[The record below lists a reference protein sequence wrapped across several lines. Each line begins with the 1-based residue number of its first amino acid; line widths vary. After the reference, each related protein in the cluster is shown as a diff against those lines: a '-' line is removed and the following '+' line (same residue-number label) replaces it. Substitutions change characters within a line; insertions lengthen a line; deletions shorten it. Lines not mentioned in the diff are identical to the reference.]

1 MIYSM
6 TGFAA
11 GSRDLGFALLN
22 IELKSVNSRY
32 LDLSYRIGD
41 ELRFLEMPMREAIAA
56 KVQRGKLECRVF
68 LQSRPGA
75 ERAMQP
81 NMALVEQLGR
91 LGDQVRSVIPDA
103 APLGV
108 AEILRWPGV
117 LADQAL
123 DVEKLQAEALGLLSG
138 LLGEFVATRGREGAR
153 LDAILREKLARMRA
167 GVAAVGPILP
177 GVLADYQDRLATR
190 LREAVANLDEDR
202 IRQELGVFAAR
213 IDVAEELA
221 RLTTHIDEVERVL
234 GKGGAVGKRL
244 DFLMQE
250 LNREANTLAS
260 KSVSADVTAIAM
272 ELKLLVEQMRE
283 QVQSRMRRRLDH
295 PSSHRRP
302 NDP

>member
-32 LDLSYRIGD
+32 LDLAYRIGD
-41 ELRFLEMPMREAIAA
+41 ELRYLEMPMRELIGA

-75 ERAMQP
+75 GREMQP
-81 NMALVEQLGR
+81 NMALVDQLGR
-91 LGDQVRSVIPDA
+91 LSDQVRGVIHDA
-103 APLGV
+103 SPLTV

-117 LADQAL
+117 LADEAL
-123 DVEKLQAEALGLLSG
+123 DADKLQGEALALLSS
-138 LLGEFVATRGREGAR
+138 LLGEFLATRGREGAR
-153 LDAILREKLARMRA
+153 LDAILREKLGRMRE
-167 GVAAVGPILP
+167 GVTAIAPMLP
-177 GVLADYQDRLATR
+177 KVLTDYQDRLAAR
-190 LREAVANLDEDR
+190 LRDAVANLDEDR

-234 GKGGAVGKRL
+234 SKGGAVGKRL

-250 LNREANTLAS
+250 LNRESNTLAS

-283 QVQSRMRRRLDH
+283 QVQNLE
-295 PSSHRRP
+295 
-302 NDP
+302 

>member
-1 MIYSM
+1 M
-6 TGFAA
+6 
-11 GSRDLGFALLN
+11 
-22 IELKSVNSRY
+22 
-32 LDLSYRIGD
+32 
-41 ELRFLEMPMREAIAA
+41 
-56 KVQRGKLECRVF
+56 
-68 LQSRPGA
+68 
-75 ERAMQP
+75 
-81 NMALVEQLGR
+81 
-91 LGDQVRSVIPDA
+91 RSVIPDA

-283 QVQSRMRRRLDH
+283 QVQNLE
-295 PSSHRRP
+295 
-302 NDP
+302 

>member
-32 LDLSYRIGD
+32 LDLTYRIGD
-41 ELRFLEMPMREAIAA
+41 ELRFLEMPMRELIAA

-68 LQSRPGA
+68 LQSRSGA
-75 ERAMQP
+75 GRELQP
-81 NMALVEQLGR
+81 NMALVAQLGR
-91 LGDQVRSVIPDA
+91 LAGEVRGAVADA
-103 APLGV
+103 APLTV

-117 LADQAL
+117 LADEAL
-123 DVEKLQAEALGLLSG
+123 DADKLHGEALALLAA
-138 LLGEFVATRGREGAR
+138 LLADFVATRGREGAR
-153 LDAILREKLARMRA
+153 LESILREKLVRMREGA
-167 GVAAVGPILP
+167 AAVAPLLP
-177 GVLADYQDRLATR
+177 KVLTDYQDRLAAR

-260 KSVSADVTAIAM
+260 KSVSTEITAIAM

-283 QVQSRMRRRLDH
+283 QVQNLE
-295 PSSHRRP
+295 
-302 NDP
+302 